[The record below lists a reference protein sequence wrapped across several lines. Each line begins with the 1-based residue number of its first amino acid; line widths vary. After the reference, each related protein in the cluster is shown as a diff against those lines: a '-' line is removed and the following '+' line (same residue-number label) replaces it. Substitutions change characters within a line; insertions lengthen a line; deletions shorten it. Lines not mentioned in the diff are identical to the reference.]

1 MREYSSLGHVELV
14 RDYEQNDKSSF
25 FTCLILRLSRKGQKR
40 PNYDSYLTVPQNLQ
54 TVDR

>member
-25 FTCLILRLSRKGQKR
+25 LPASSCGYHGRAKNVQITIRI
-40 PNYDSYLTVPQNLQ
+40 
-54 TVDR
+54 